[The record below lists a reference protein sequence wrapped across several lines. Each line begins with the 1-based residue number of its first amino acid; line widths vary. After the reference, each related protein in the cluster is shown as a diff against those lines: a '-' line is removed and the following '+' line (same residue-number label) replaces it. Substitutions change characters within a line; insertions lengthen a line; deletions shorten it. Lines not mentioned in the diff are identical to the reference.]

1 MKLSDEKQKS
11 LKETFDCIKA
21 LLENCRRLVEVVL
34 KRIEFMLEH
43 IDVDETKIR

>member
-11 LKETFDCIKA
+11 LKEKFDCIKA
-21 LLENCRRLVEVVL
+21 LLENCRGLVEVVL